1 MLFNYPTDTPSPLS
15 DSKSG
20 HTLSPPAVGSMH
32 RQRSA
37 TLGAE
42 RSKENQHFNR
52 SLHDDRDWVAKETGI
67 GEHHSIYFCEHAH
80 ADSSAY
86 YHSQAVTVREID
98 FSYLKGRKNGKG

>member
-1 MLFNYPTDTPSPLS
+1 MPELPPADTPSPLS

-20 HTLSPPAVGSMH
+20 RTLSPPAVAMH

-67 GEHHSIYFCEHAH
+67 GEHRDHSMHLCAHAH

-86 YHSQAVTVREID
+86 YHNQAMTVIEID
-98 FSYLKGRKNGKG
+98 FLI